1 MRAFTGARADAGRGC
16 ALSPLEPR
24 GWPGR
29 WSGREGPGGSG
40 PACVAG
46 ESYAPGLRPG
56 SRTQFRWRFF
66 LLLLLNLLAPSLLH
80 PPPHSPPTFQ
90 ASLISPEEW
99 KVAER

>member
-46 ESYAPGLRPG
+46 ESYAPRP
-56 SRTQFRWRFF
+56 
-66 LLLLLNLLAPSLLH
+66 APRVPHAIPLEILS
-80 PPPHSPPTFQ
+80 PPPLKLACTEPASPSTPLPANF
-90 ASLISPEEW
+90 PG
-99 KVAER
+99 